1 MNYENLKDRLIELKT
16 YMVLIQDDKELDSKI
31 KYTLKAIEI
40 ILENLI
46 ADK

>member
-1 MNYENLKDRLIELKT
+1 MNHENLKDRLIELKA
-16 YMVLIQDDKELDSKI
+16 YMALIQDDKDIDSKI